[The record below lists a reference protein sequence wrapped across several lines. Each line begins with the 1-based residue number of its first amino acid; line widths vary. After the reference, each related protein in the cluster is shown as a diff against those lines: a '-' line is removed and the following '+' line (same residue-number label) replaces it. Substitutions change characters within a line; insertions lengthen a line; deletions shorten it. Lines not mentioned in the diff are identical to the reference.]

1 MLDHHQ
7 LFPTSIFTKENFLD
21 IELYKSLHDGV
32 EIDKAHINNKD
43 LNSKI
48 IEVINELLE
57 SQDIKDYT
65 PEITEIWGNVSLKGQ
80 DHPVHTHPNNVFS
93 GIIYLTPG
101 VGTNFVDANPA
112 KGMILLNNNNS
123 IFNNSATLAAIPNM
137 IVIFPS
143 WLPHYVPVNQ
153 EVSVRKTI
161 SFNIIL
167 RGEYGGGKSL
177 AKVTI

>member
-7 LFPTSIFTKENFLD
+7 LFPTVIFTKENFLD
-21 IELYKSLHDGV
+21 IELFKSLHDGV
-32 EIDKAHINNKD
+32 KVDKEHIDNKD

-48 IEVINELLE
+48 IKVINELLE
-57 SQDIKDYT
+57 SQNIKNYT
-65 PEITEIWGNVSLKGQ
+65 PEITEIWGNVSPQGQ

-93 GIIYLTPG
+93 GILYLTPG

-112 KGMILLNNNNS
+112 KGMFLLNNSNP

-137 IVIFPS
+137 LVIFPS
-143 WLPHYVPVNQ
+143 WLPHYVPVNR
-153 EVSVRKTI
+153 EANVRKTI

-167 RGEYGGGKSL
+167 RGEYGGENSL
-177 AKVTI
+177 AKVKI